1 MIRLYILLFVLL
13 ITGGV
18 GYGIYSYY
26 VHTQNQLNILR
37 ENNVKLETAV
47 KTQEES
53 IKIMKETA
61 EAQAKLSKELQDK
74 LQKSE
79 QYKDSLA
86 EKLRK
91 HDLTR
96 LSLKEPAKIEERINN
111 ATKKIFRDIESDTA
125 K

>member
-13 ITGGV
+13 LTGGLA
-18 GYGIYSYY
+18 YGIYSYY

-37 ENNVKLETAV
+37 ENNTKLETAV

-53 IKIMKETA
+53 MRIMKETA
-61 EAQAKLSKELQDK
+61 EAQAKLSKELQNK

-79 QYKDSLA
+79 EYKDSLA

-111 ATKKIFRDIESDTA
+111 ATNKIFRQIESDTA